1 MHRPIQYK
9 ATEVVELF
17 EPPFVCRPSVFYSL
31 DLLLI
36 FSHGAHGG

>member
-1 MHRPIQYK
+1 MHRLIQYK

-17 EPPFVCRPSVFYSL
+17 EPPFVCSVFYSL

-36 FSHGAHGG
+36 FRTEHMADN